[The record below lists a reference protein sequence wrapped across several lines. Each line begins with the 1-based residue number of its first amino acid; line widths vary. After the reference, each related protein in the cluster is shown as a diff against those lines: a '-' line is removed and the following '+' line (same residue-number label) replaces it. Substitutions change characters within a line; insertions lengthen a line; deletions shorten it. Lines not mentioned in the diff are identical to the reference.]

1 MQHTVGMTCPLDRS
15 AFPVT
20 SRYVYLDHA
29 GVNASSA
36 PVVDAMSRWAK
47 RASEEGSLT
56 VPDDE
61 AQAETVREAAAR
73 LMGVSVTEVAFVKN
87 TTEGL
92 GFVANGLEWEPGDRV
107 VVPDGEFPSVIYP
120 WKALESR
127 GVILDVVAPRGH
139 GGALPLEAFVEV
151 ISSGKPPKLVAL
163 SWVQFGHGWR
173 TDLAT
178 LAEVAHE
185 AGALLCADVI
195 QGLGVLPAR
204 LGDWGVDFATADAH
218 KWLLGPP
225 GIGVLY
231 VRSAC
236 LEALRP
242 LEPGWASVAHRE
254 QWHNLD
260 LVWDETARRLEGG
273 TPNVGGIYG
282 LGAALEMLMTADIGA
297 IWQHVNGL
305 CERLCDGLRD
315 TGVDLLSDRSGEG
328 GSGIVTFRTPRLSPD
343 DAIEGLLQAGIVCS
357 PRGGGVRVSPHGY
370 NTSDEID
377 IVLDAVGAMVDG

>member
-1 MQHTVGMTCPLDRS
+1 MACPLDRR

-20 SRYVYLDHA
+20 SRYVYLNHA
-29 GVNASSA
+29 GVNALPA
-36 PVVDAMSRWAK
+36 PVADAMSRWA
-47 RASEEGSLT
+47 RSAADLGSLT
-56 VPDDE
+56 VADDQ
-61 AQAETVREAAAR
+61 AHAETVRETAAR
-73 LMGVSVTEVAFVKN
+73 LMGVSSAEVAFVKN

-92 GFVANGLEWEPGDRV
+92 GFVANGLDWEPGDRV
-107 VVPDGEFPSVIYP
+107 IVPGEEFPSVFYP

-127 GVILDVVAPRGH
+127 GVIVDIVAPRGR
-139 GGALPLEAFVEV
+139 GRTLPLEAFVEV
-151 ISSGKPPKLVAL
+151 ISSGRPPKLVAL
-163 SWVQFGHGWR
+163 SWVQFGRGWR
-173 TDLAT
+173 TDLAA

-185 AGALLCADVI
+185 AGALVCADVI

-204 LGDWGVDFATADAH
+204 LGDWGVDFAAADAH

-231 VRSAC
+231 VRRSC

-254 QWHNLD
+254 QWDNLD

-282 LGAALEMLMTADIGA
+282 LGAALEMLMAADVGA

-305 CERLCDGLRD
+305 CERLCDGLREM
-315 TGVDLLSDRSGEG
+315 GADLLSDRSAEG
-328 GSGIVTFRTPRLSPD
+328 GSGIVTFRIPRMSPD
-343 DAIEGLLQAGIVCS
+343 DAVERLLLAGIVCS
-357 PRGGGVRVSPHGY
+357 PRGGGLRVSPHGY

-377 IVLDAVGAMVDG
+377 LLLDTVAAVVDG

>member
-1 MQHTVGMTCPLDRS
+1 M
-15 AFPVT
+15 
-20 SRYVYLDHA
+20 
-29 GVNASSA
+29 
-36 PVVDAMSRWAK
+36 
-47 RASEEGSLT
+47 
-56 VPDDE
+56 
-61 AQAETVREAAAR
+61 
-73 LMGVSVTEVAFVKN
+73 
-87 TTEGL
+87 
-92 GFVANGLEWEPGDRV
+92 
-107 VVPDGEFPSVIYP
+107 PDGEFPSVIYP

-139 GGALPLEAFVEV
+139 GGALPLDAFVEV

-163 SWVQFGHGWR
+163 SWVQFGRGWR
-173 TDLAT
+173 TDLAA

-204 LGDWGVDFATADAH
+204 LGDWGVDFATADAD

-231 VRSAC
+231 VRHSC

-254 QWHNLD
+254 QWDNLD
-260 LVWDETARRLEGG
+260 LVWDGTSRRLEGG

-282 LGAALEMLMTADIGA
+282 LGAALEMLMAADIGA

-315 TGVDLLSDRSGEG
+315 TGAYLLSDRSGEG
-328 GSGIVTFRTPRLSPD
+328 GSGIVTFRMPRLSPD
-343 DAIEGLLQAGIVCS
+343 DAVEGLLQAGIVSS

-377 IVLDAVGAMVDG
+377 ILLGAVGAMIDGLKTSCL